1 MQIGVVFPQ
10 TEIGADAAAVRA
22 YGEAVEELGF
32 SHIMAYD
39 HVVGADPA
47 VYEGWAGPYDI
58 HSTFHEPLVLFGY
71 LAAVTSVGFV
81 TGIVIAP
88 QRQTV
93 LVAKQAAQ
101 VDLLSSGRFRLGLGL
116 GWNPVEYEALGHDFT
131 TRGRR
136 LEEQVSLLRRLWTE
150 QSVTFAGEFD
160 RVKGAGLAPLPVQ
173 RPIPIWLG
181 GQSPAAYRRMG
192 RLADGWLPQMSPGR
206 QLDDAIAIVKAA
218 AIEAGR
224 SPADLGM
231 EGRVAWTGDP
241 DDLVAEA
248 DRWRTV
254 GATHLAVNT
263 MKARLVGVDAH
274 FAALATASDAL
285 NLR

>member
-1 MQIGVVFPQ
+1 
-10 TEIGADAAAVRA
+10 
-22 YGEAVEELGF
+22 
-32 SHIMAYD
+32 MAYD

-71 LAAVTSVGFV
+71 LAAVTSVEFV

-93 LVAKQAAQ
+93 LVAKQAAE
-101 VDLLSSGRFRLGLGL
+101 VDLLSNGRFRLGLGL
-116 GWNPVEYEALGHDFT
+116 GWNPVEYEALGQDFT

-150 QSVTFAGEFD
+150 RSVTFAGEFD
-160 RVKGAGLAPLPVQ
+160 RVTGAGLAPLPVQ

-181 GQSPAAYRRMG
+181 GQSPLAYRRMG

-248 DRWRTV
+248 DRWRTA

-263 MKARLVGVDAH
+263 MKARLAGVDEH
-274 FAALATASDAL
+274 LAALAAASDTL